1 MLRFIRFPPKKN
13 LKTEKRMAEYPPF
26 TELEVYCK
34 ATECGIGDKLYA
46 SVLIGDLQEA
56 AEQSSYTLGYGTD
69 FLKEN
74 NICWIILRMHIE
86 IDRLP
91 EWHERL
97 KIRTWA
103 TGLEKIYY
111 GREFEIYDSEGNR
124 IGKASSTW
132 ILADWNTH
140 RPVIA
145 NKRPELPPAVV
156 QSPEFVF
163 GESCP
168 KISFPDKSVI
178 AEASDKPV
186 IKKYADY
193 TELDRNR
200 HVNNSRYTA
209 WAYDALFK
217 SGYDVS
223 AVRSISIMY
232 NSEVKQGEKVE
243 LYIAETNGKI
253 AVYGYKDEDTKVFA
267 AELSLG

>member
-1 MLRFIRFPPKKN
+1 
-13 LKTEKRMAEYPPF
+13 MADYPPF

-34 ATECGIGDKLYA
+34 ATECGIGDRLYA

-56 AEQSSYTLGYGTD
+56 AEQSSFSLGYGTD

-91 EWHERL
+91 LWHETF

-111 GREFEIYDSEGNR
+111 GREFEVYDSSGNR
-124 IGKASSTW
+124 IGKATSTW

-145 NKRPELPPAVV
+145 NKRPELPPAFI
-156 QSPEFVF
+156 QSTDLVF
-163 GESCP
+163 GKKCP
-168 KISFPDKSVI
+168 KIDFPDKADV
-178 AEASDKPV
+178 AGASDKPV
-186 IKKYADY
+186 IIKYADY

-223 AVRSISIMY
+223 SVKEISINY

-243 LYIAETNGKI
+243 LYIADNGGKL
-253 AVYGYKDEDTKVFA
+253 AVYGYKDADIKVFA
-267 AELSLG
+267 AELKLI

>member
-1 MLRFIRFPPKKN
+1 MPD
-13 LKTEKRMAEYPPF
+13 YPPY

-56 AEQSSYTLGYGTD
+56 AEQSSNSLGYGTD

-74 NICWIILRMHIE
+74 SMCWIILRMHIE
-86 IDRLP
+86 FDRLP
-91 EWHERL
+91 LWHETF
-97 KIRTWA
+97 KIRTWS
-103 TGLEKIYY
+103 TGLEKLYY
-111 GREFEIYDSEGNR
+111 GREFEVYDSEGIR
-124 IGKASSTW
+124 IGKATSVW

-145 NKRPELPPAVV
+145 NKRPELPPPVT
-156 QSPEFVF
+156 QSKEFVF
-163 GESCP
+163 GKSCP
-168 KISFPDKSVI
+168 KIDFPEKSEI
-178 AEASDKPV
+178 AGEDKPV
-186 IKKYADY
+186 IIKYADY

-223 AVRSISIMY
+223 SIKEISIMY

-243 LYIAETNGKI
+243 LYISDNDGKL
-253 AVYGYKDEDTKVFA
+253 AVYGYKDGNTKVFA
-267 AELSLG
+267 AELKLG

>member
-1 MLRFIRFPPKKN
+1 
-13 LKTEKRMAEYPPF
+13 MADYPPY

-34 ATECGIGDKLYA
+34 ATECGIGDRLYA
-46 SVLIGDLQEA
+46 SVLIGNLQEA
-56 AEQSSYTLGYGTD
+56 AEQSSFSLGYGTD

-91 EWHERL
+91 LWHETF

-111 GREFEIYDSEGNR
+111 GREFEVYDASGVR
-124 IGKASSTW
+124 IGKATSTW

-145 NKRPELPPAVV
+145 NKRPELPPAFV
-156 QSPEFVF
+156 QSNDLVF
-163 GESCP
+163 GKKCP
-168 KISFPDKSVI
+168 KIEFPDKSDI
-178 AEASDKPV
+178 AGTSDKPV
-186 IKKYADY
+186 IIKYADY

-223 AVRSISIMY
+223 SVREISINY
-232 NSEVKQGEKVE
+232 NSEVRQGEKVE
-243 LYIAETNGKI
+243 LYIEDNGGKL
-253 AVYGYKDEDTKVFA
+253 AVYGYKDVDTKVFA
-267 AELSLG
+267 AELKLI

>member
-1 MLRFIRFPPKKN
+1 MSD
-13 LKTEKRMAEYPPF
+13 YPPY

-34 ATECGIGDKLYA
+34 ATECGIGDRLYA

-56 AEQSSYTLGYGTD
+56 AEQSSRTLGYGTD

-74 NICWIILRMHIE
+74 SICWIILRMHIE

-91 EWHERL
+91 EWHETF

-111 GREFEIYDSEGNR
+111 GREFEVYDSNGIR
-124 IGKASSTW
+124 IGKATSTW

-145 NKRPELPPAVV
+145 AKRPELPPPFV
-156 QSPEFVF
+156 QSTEKVF
-163 GESCP
+163 GTNCP
-168 KISFPDKSVI
+168 KVDFPDKMAV
-178 AEASDKPV
+178 AGVSDKPV
-186 IKKYADY
+186 IIKYADY

-223 AVRSISIMY
+223 SVREISIIY

-243 LYIAETNGKI
+243 LYIADDGSKL
-253 AVYGYKDEDTKVFA
+253 AVYGYKDENTKVFA
-267 AELSLG
+267 AELKLN

>member
-1 MLRFIRFPPKKN
+1 
-13 LKTEKRMAEYPPF
+13 MAEYSPY
-26 TELEVYCK
+26 TELEVICK

-56 AEQSSYTLGYGTD
+56 AERSSHALGYGTD

-74 NICWIILRMHIE
+74 SICWIILRMHIE

-91 EWHERL
+91 EWHETF
-97 KIRTWA
+97 KIRTWS
-103 TGLEKIYY
+103 TGLEKLYY
-111 GREFEIYDSEGNR
+111 GREFEVYDSNGIR
-124 IGKASSTW
+124 IGKATSTW

-145 NKRPELPPAVV
+145 SKRPELPPCAV
-156 QSPEFVF
+156 QSDELVF
-163 GESCP
+163 GKKCP
-168 KISFPDKSVI
+168 KIAFPDKQEVRG
-178 AEASDKPV
+178 ASEKPV
-186 IKKYADY
+186 IIKYADY

-217 SGYDVS
+217 SGYDVTT
-223 AVRSISIMY
+223 VKEISINY

-243 LYIAETNGKI
+243 LYIYDAGEKL
-253 AVYGYKDEDTKVFA
+253 AVYGYKDDDTKVFA
-267 AELSLG
+267 AELKLG

>member
-1 MLRFIRFPPKKN
+1 MPEVKP
-13 LKTEKRMAEYPPF
+13 Y

-34 ATECGIGDKLYA
+34 APECGLGDKLYA

-56 AEQSSYTLGYGTD
+56 AEQSSYSLGYGTD

-74 NICWIILRMHIE
+74 SICWIILRMHIE
-86 IDRLP
+86 FDRLP
-91 EWHERL
+91 LWHETF

-103 TGLEKIYY
+103 TGLEKLYY
-111 GREFEIYDSEGNR
+111 GREFEVYDSEGIR
-124 IGKASSTW
+124 IGKATSVW

-145 NKRPELPPAVV
+145 NKRPELPPPTV
-156 QSPEFVF
+156 QSEEMVF
-163 GESCP
+163 GKPCP
-168 KISFPDKSVI
+168 KIDFPDKKVV
-178 AEASDKPV
+178 AAASDKPV

-223 AVRSISIMY
+223 SIKEISIMY

-243 LYIAETNGKI
+243 LYISDNDGKL
-253 AVYGYKDEDTKVFA
+253 AVYGYKDGNTKVFA
-267 AELSLG
+267 AELKLG

>member
-1 MLRFIRFPPKKN
+1 MS
-13 LKTEKRMAEYPPF
+13 EYPPY

-34 ATECGIGDKLYA
+34 ATECGIGDRLYA

-56 AEQSSYTLGYGTD
+56 AEQSSRTLGYGTD

-74 NICWIILRMHIE
+74 SICWIILRMHIE

-91 EWHERL
+91 EWHETF

-111 GREFEIYDSEGNR
+111 GREFEVYDSKGIR
-124 IGKASSTW
+124 IGKATSTW

-145 NKRPELPPAVV
+145 AKRPELPPPFV
-156 QSPEFVF
+156 QSTEKVF
-163 GESCP
+163 GTNCP
-168 KISFPDKSVI
+168 KVDFPDKKDV
-178 AEASDKPV
+178 AGVSDKPV
-186 IKKYADY
+186 IIKYADY

-223 AVRSISIMY
+223 SVREISIIY

-243 LYIAETNGKI
+243 LYIADDGNKL
-253 AVYGYKDEDTKVFA
+253 AVYGYKDENTKVFA
-267 AELSLG
+267 AELKLN

>member
-1 MLRFIRFPPKKN
+1 MPD
-13 LKTEKRMAEYPPF
+13 YPSF

-56 AEQSSYTLGYGTD
+56 AEQSSNALGYGTD

-91 EWHERL
+91 EWHETF
-97 KIRTWA
+97 KIRTWS
-103 TGLEKIYY
+103 TGLEKLYY
-111 GREFEIYDSEGNR
+111 GREFEVYDSEGVR
-124 IGKASSTW
+124 IGKATSVW

-145 NKRPELPPAVV
+145 SKRPELPPPFT
-156 QSPEFVF
+156 QSPEKVF
-163 GESCP
+163 GTSAP
-168 KISFPDKSVI
+168 KIDFPEKDKI
-178 AEASDKPV
+178 AGESDKPV
-186 IKKYADY
+186 IIKYADY

-223 AVRSISIMY
+223 AVKEISIMY

-243 LYIAETNGKI
+243 LYIPDTGEKL
-253 AVYGYKDEDTKVFA
+253 AVYGNKDGNTKVFA
-267 AELSLG
+267 AELKLG

>member
-1 MLRFIRFPPKKN
+1 MRRPFQKK
-13 LKTEKRMAEYPPF
+13 KMPEVKPY

-56 AEQSSYTLGYGTD
+56 AEQSSYSLGYGTD

-74 NICWIILRMHIE
+74 SICWIILRMHIE
-86 IDRLP
+86 FDRLP
-91 EWHERL
+91 LWHETF

-103 TGLEKIYY
+103 TGLEKLYY
-111 GREFEIYDSEGNR
+111 GREFEVYDSEGIR
-124 IGKASSTW
+124 IGKATSVW

-145 NKRPELPPAVV
+145 NKRPELPPPTV
-156 QSPEFVF
+156 QSEEMVF
-163 GESCP
+163 GKPCP
-168 KISFPDKSVI
+168 KIDFPDKKVV
-178 AEASDKPV
+178 AAASDKPV

-223 AVRSISIMY
+223 AIREISIMY

-243 LYIAETNGKI
+243 LYIADNGEKL

-267 AELSLG
+267 AELKLG

>member
-1 MLRFIRFPPKKN
+1 MPEVQP
-13 LKTEKRMAEYPPF
+13 Y

-56 AEQSSYTLGYGTD
+56 AEQSSNTVGYGTD

-86 IDRLP
+86 IDRLL
-91 EWHERL
+91 EWHETF

-111 GREFEIYDSEGNR
+111 GREFEVYDSKGER
-124 IGKASSTW
+124 IGKATSVC

-145 NKRPELPPAVV
+145 NKRPELPPPLV
-156 QSPEFVF
+156 QSKDLVF
-163 GESCP
+163 GKPCP
-168 KISFPDKSVI
+168 KVDFPDKSEV
-178 AEASDKPV
+178 AGSSDKPV
-186 IKKYADY
+186 IIKYADY

-200 HVNNSRYTA
+200 HVNNSRYSA

-223 AVRSISIMY
+223 AIKEISINY
-232 NSEVKQGEKVE
+232 NSEVKAGEKVE
-243 LYIAETNGKI
+243 LFICNEEGKVC
-253 AVYGYKDEDTKVFA
+253 VYGYKNIDLKVFA
-267 AELSLG
+267 VEFTLRQN

>member
-1 MLRFIRFPPKKN
+1 
-13 LKTEKRMAEYPPF
+13 MADNKSL

-56 AEQSSYTLGYGTD
+56 AERGSHALGYGTD

-74 NICWIILRMHIE
+74 SMCWIILRMHIE

-91 EWHERL
+91 EWHETF
-97 KIRTWA
+97 KIRTWS
-103 TGLEKIYY
+103 TGLEKLYY
-111 GREFEIYDSEGNR
+111 GREFEVYDSKGNC
-124 IGKASSTW
+124 IGKATSTW

-145 NKRPELPPAVV
+145 SKRPELPPCVAE
-156 QSPEFVF
+156 SDKKVF
-163 GESCP
+163 GTNCP
-168 KISFPDKSVI
+168 KIEFPDKSDV
-178 AEASDKPV
+178 AGAADKPV
-186 IKKYADY
+186 IIKYADY

-223 AVRSISIMY
+223 AVKEISINY
-232 NSEVKQGEKVE
+232 NSEVKQGEKVD
-243 LYIAETNGKI
+243 LYIADSDGKL
-253 AVYGYKDEDTKVFA
+253 AVYGYKDNDTKVFA
-267 AELSLG
+267 AELKLG

>member
-1 MLRFIRFPPKKN
+1 MP
-13 LKTEKRMAEYPPF
+13 EYPPY

-56 AEQSSYTLGYGTD
+56 AEQSSNTLGYGTD

-91 EWHERL
+91 EWHETF

-111 GREFEIYDSEGNR
+111 GREFEVYDSGGTR
-124 IGKASSTW
+124 IGKATSTW

-145 NKRPELPPAVV
+145 GKRPELPPAFI
-156 QSPEFVF
+156 QSEEKVF
-163 GESCP
+163 GINCP
-168 KISFPDKSVI
+168 KIDFPDKKDI
-178 AEASDKPV
+178 AGSSEKPV
-186 IKKYADY
+186 IIKYADY

-223 AVRSISIMY
+223 SVKEISINY
-232 NSEVKQGEKVE
+232 NSEVRQGEKVE
-243 LYIAETNGKI
+243 LYIAGSGSKL
-253 AVYGYKDEDTKVFA
+253 AVYGYKDADTKVFG
-267 AELSLG
+267 AELKLV

>member
-1 MLRFIRFPPKKN
+1 MPD
-13 LKTEKRMAEYPPF
+13 YPPF
-26 TELEVYCK
+26 NEIEVYCK

-46 SVLIGDLQEA
+46 SVLIGDMQEA
-56 AEQSSYTLGYGTD
+56 AEQSSYSLGYGTD

-74 NICWIILRMHIE
+74 NMCWIILRMHIE

-91 EWHERL
+91 CWHETF

-111 GREFEIYDSEGNR
+111 GREFEVYDSQGTR
-124 IGKASSTW
+124 IGKATSTW

-145 NKRPELPPAVV
+145 AKRPELPPAFI
-156 QSPEFVF
+156 QSEEKVF
-163 GESCP
+163 GINCP
-168 KISFPDKSVI
+168 KIDFPDKSEV
-178 AEASDKPV
+178 AGESDEPV
-186 IKKYADY
+186 IIKYADY

-223 AVRSISIMY
+223 SVKEISINY

-243 LYIAETNGKI
+243 LYVSENDGKL
-253 AVYGYKDEDTKVFA
+253 AVYGYKGADTKVFA
-267 AELSLG
+267 AVLKLG

>member
-1 MLRFIRFPPKKN
+1 MPEVQP
-13 LKTEKRMAEYPPF
+13 Y

-34 ATECGIGDKLYA
+34 ATECGIGDMLFA

-56 AEQSSYTLGYGTD
+56 AEQSSYSLGYGTD

-74 NICWIILRMHIE
+74 NICWIILRMKIE

-91 EWHERL
+91 KWHETF

-111 GREFEIYDSEGNR
+111 GREFEVYDSEGNR
-124 IGKASSTW
+124 IGKATSVW

-145 NKRPELPPAVV
+145 GKRPELPPAKV
-156 QSPEFVF
+156 QSPELVF
-163 GESCP
+163 GKGCP
-168 KISFPDKSVI
+168 KIDFPDKQDI
-178 AEASDKPV
+178 AADSDKPV
-186 IKKYADY
+186 IIKYADF

-217 SGYDVS
+217 SGYDVTS
-223 AVRSISIMY
+223 VREISINY

-243 LYIAETNGKI
+243 LYISDKDGKLT
-253 AVYGYKDEDTKVFA
+253 VYGYKDADTKVFA
-267 AELSLG
+267 AELVLG

>member
-1 MLRFIRFPPKKN
+1 MPDPLP
-13 LKTEKRMAEYPPF
+13 Y

-56 AEQSSYTLGYGTD
+56 AEQSSNTLGYGTD

-86 IDRLP
+86 FDRLP
-91 EWHERL
+91 LWHETF

-103 TGLEKIYY
+103 TGLEKLYY
-111 GREFEIYDSEGNR
+111 GREFEVYDSEGIR
-124 IGKASSTW
+124 IGKATSVW

-145 NKRPELPPAVV
+145 NKRPELPPPLV
-156 QSPEFVF
+156 QSPDLVF
-163 GESCP
+163 GKPCP
-168 KISFPDKSVI
+168 KIDFPDKSVI

-223 AVRSISIMY
+223 AIKEISIMY

-243 LYIAETNGKI
+243 LYIADNGEKL
-253 AVYGYKDEDTKVFA
+253 AVYGYKDENTKVFA
-267 AELSLG
+267 AELKLG

>member
-1 MLRFIRFPPKKN
+1 
-13 LKTEKRMAEYPPF
+13 MADYPPF

-34 ATECGIGDKLYA
+34 ATECGIGDRLYA

-91 EWHERL
+91 LWHETF

-111 GREFEIYDSEGNR
+111 GREFEVYDSLGNR
-124 IGKASSTW
+124 IGKATSTW

-145 NKRPELPPAVV
+145 NKRPALPPAFV
-156 QSPEFVF
+156 QSTDLVF
-163 GESCP
+163 GKKCP
-168 KISFPDKSVI
+168 KIDFPDKSDV
-178 AEASDKPV
+178 AGSSDKPV
-186 IKKYADY
+186 IIKYADY

-223 AVRSISIMY
+223 SVKEISINY

-243 LYIAETNGKI
+243 LFIMDNGAKL
-253 AVYGYKDEDTKVFA
+253 AVYGYKDVDTKVFA
-267 AELSLG
+267 AELKLI

>member
-1 MLRFIRFPPKKN
+1 MPD
-13 LKTEKRMAEYPPF
+13 YP
-26 TELEVYCK
+26 TYNEIEVYCK
-34 ATECGIGDKLYA
+34 ATECGIGDMLFA

-56 AEQSSYTLGYGTD
+56 AEQSSYSLGYGTD

-74 NICWIILRMHIE
+74 NICWIILRMKIE

-91 EWHERL
+91 KWHETF

-111 GREFEIYDSEGNR
+111 GREFEVYDSEGNR
-124 IGKASSTW
+124 IGKATSAW

-145 NKRPELPPAVV
+145 GKRPELPPAKV
-156 QSPEFVF
+156 QSPELVF
-163 GESCP
+163 GKGCP
-168 KISFPDKSVI
+168 KIAFPDKQDI
-178 AEASDKPV
+178 ASDSDKPV
-186 IKKYADY
+186 IIKYADF

-217 SGYDVS
+217 SGYDVTS
-223 AVRSISIMY
+223 VREISINY

-243 LYIAETNGKI
+243 LYISDKDGKLT
-253 AVYGYKDEDTKVFA
+253 VYGYKDADTKVFA
-267 AELSLG
+267 AELILG